1 MESSPQK
8 KGRNWYSAMGVLFLV
23 SGVIVLV
30 RDSILWSPEFVVD
43 FLFDGEINSA
53 KVSIGMLVFGGFL
66 LAFGM
71 RKRNVQ

>member
-1 MESSPQK
+1 MESSPRK

-66 LAFGM
+66 LTFGM

>member
-1 MESSPQK
+1 MSSGSTR

-66 LAFGM
+66 LAFGSR
-71 RKRNVQ
+71 RKNVQ